1 MRTMKF
7 RSTPL
12 RKETGDPSL
21 RRRLNV
27 TAYLGTYTTH
37 ALKAA
42 VGSTPL
48 RKETV

>member
-1 MRTMKF
+1 MKF
-7 RSTPL
+7 LSTPL

-37 ALKAA
+37 ALKEA